1 MTDFR
6 VTLVRREAAP
16 PGEGKRT
23 SSGLDGLL
31 HGDAVAMELAVVPV
45 AVVRRGRGRGGA
57 AANGRL
63 ATAAGPGQLTLP
75 DAVPPPDL
83 PSATILSDRPRPR
96 P

>member
-1 MTDFR
+1 MN
-6 VTLVRREAAP
+6 LVRREALLLVKAN
-16 PGEGKRT
+16 GRLVDCTAWRT
-23 SSGLDGLL
+23 WTRSTWKVD
-31 HGDAVAMELAVVPV
+31 MVPADV
-45 AVVRRGRGRGGA
+45 ERRGRGRGGA